1 MSQYFGFLNW
11 IEIDKYNSISSSPP
25 SYDKGTKSTRNLV
38 KNRNWLFDVR
48 RNNLD
53 LVRPC
58 GPAPDELNLEGRL
71 WDDFGKRLEDSQIT
85 SAKVSPSDSF
95 MGLLL
100 TRSNN
105 KFPL

>member
-1 MSQYFGFLNW
+1 MCLIGLKFTNKIAYHPGPL
-11 IEIDKYNSISSSPP
+11 

-53 LVRPC
+53 LVPLC

-71 WDDFGKRLEDSQIT
+71 WDDFGKRLQDS
-85 SAKVSPSDSF
+85 
-95 MGLLL
+95 
-100 TRSNN
+100 
-105 KFPL
+105 